1 MITIATDVKGLS
13 VNVLIPKTLLS
24 DSLLLVVFGVC
35 GRIKHYFFP
44 QRAVNTP
51 RYGRKWKIHNCLWWE

>member
-35 GRIKHYFFP
+35 G
-44 QRAVNTP
+44 
-51 RYGRKWKIHNCLWWE
+51 